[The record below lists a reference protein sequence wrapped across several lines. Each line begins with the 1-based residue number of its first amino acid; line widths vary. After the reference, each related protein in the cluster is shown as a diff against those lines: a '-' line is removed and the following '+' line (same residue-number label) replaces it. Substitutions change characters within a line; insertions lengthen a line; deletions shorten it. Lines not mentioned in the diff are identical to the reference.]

1 MIKIIIVKL
10 LKFFKVFE
18 KNRKLNFEII
28 FMLRSICLH
37 FYNLF
42 LFNKSLVNYLNV
54 SGSDKG
60 IKYIRM
66 YDILPS
72 LIEKKNPLVV
82 PPDFD
87 QLPIPEGNINS
98 TKASAE
104 NDGNFEQLLKKENK
118 SDTIATDNSGSTTEE
133 SILKKIKIK

>member
-1 MIKIIIVKL
+1 MKKIKTTLQI
-10 LKFFKVFE
+10 FFIF
-18 KNRKLNFEII
+18 I
-28 FMLRSICLH
+28 FMASCQSA
-37 FYNLF
+37 
-42 LFNKSLVNYLNV
+42 KNV
-54 SGSDKG
+54 ITGKEAQSKG
-60 IKYIRM
+60 EEF
-66 YDILPS
+66 

-118 SDTIATDNSGSTTEE
+118 SDTITTDNSDSTTEE